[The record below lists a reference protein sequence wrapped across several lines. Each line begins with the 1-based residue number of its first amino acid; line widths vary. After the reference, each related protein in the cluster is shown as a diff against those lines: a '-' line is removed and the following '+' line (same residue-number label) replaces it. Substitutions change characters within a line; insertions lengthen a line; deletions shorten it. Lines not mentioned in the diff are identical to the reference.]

1 MSKCE
6 RCGGKVGFSVHP
18 GRVIDGRRRGLGS
31 STTRYCTCLKTVHKR
46 GASSPR
52 PKSQK
57 SSGLSVAEQLA
68 VLADLREQ
76 GSLTEQEFQTMK
88 NRLISGD

>member
-1 MSKCE
+1 MNICE
-6 RCGGKVGFSVHP
+6 KCGGFKGDP
-18 GRVIDGRRRGLGS
+18 LRTLRRGLGS
-31 STTRYCTCLKTVHKR
+31 STTRYCTCLTPLRKR

-57 SSGLSVAEQLA
+57 STGLSVAEQLA

-76 GSLTEQEFQTMK
+76 GSLTEQEFQTLK
-88 NRLISGD
+88 TRLISGD